1 MADNTLVNE
10 EGLLTTSPSI
20 LFDIANAP
28 AEDSLLASDD
38 EDIPW
43 TNVNRKAQKHKP
55 SRKWG
60 SAIAKKQKD

>member
-1 MADNTLVNE
+1 MADNTLVNK

-38 EDIPW
+38 EDIPCGQMSTERRKN
-43 TNVNRKAQKHKP
+43 TNLH
-55 SRKWG
+55 
-60 SAIAKKQKD
+60 